1 MRTET
6 RTTFEAADEPTS
18 SPPSATAPPTSS
30 TSPRLY
36 VPAIGID
43 APIVPIP
50 LKPGGVLDP
59 PSAVSDVGWWDDSA
73 QPGDEAGQTVLTG
86 HTVHTGGGVMDDL
99 DELTEGER
107 VRVTDSSGYV
117 DYEITEVVTWSK
129 GELFDQAVDAFGQD
143 RHHGRLV
150 LVTCEDWVG
159 PGTYAS
165 NVLAFATPVTPPD

>member
-1 MRTET
+1 MRS
-6 RTTFEAADEPTS
+6 EPTTRV
-18 SPPSATAPPTSS
+18 SAAAPPATPAPTTSGLPTTS
-30 TSPRLY
+30 TEPHLY

-73 QPGDEAGQTVLTG
+73 PAGEETGQTVLTG

-107 VRVTDSSGYV
+107 VRVTDSEGYV
-117 DYEITEVVTWSK
+117 DYEITQVVTWSK
-129 GELFDQAVDAFGQD
+129 QELYDNAVEAFGQD
-143 RHHGRLV
+143 RHDGRLV
-150 LVTCEDWVG
+150 LVTCEDWLS

-165 NVLAFATPVTPPD
+165 NVLAFADPVAPA